1 MRLAMLETETG
12 LAEAVQEERHAQM
25 AMHTA
30 VELDQRAETAAM
42 TTAKAAGTTFNDVT
56 HRAALLAAQHQ
67 RGTSQEVERAAA
79 ALNAAVEARKV
90 AAGLTEDMVLHFEA
104 EFNAM
109 KRKELHAMLGLIF
122 SLNGRAA
129 KSCAFITKVTRI
141 TFTKRNLPTDLGGP
155 SLVGGVWNILTNTMN
170 NNSTTSKESK
180 RDAIRRAYM
189 ECFSADRTFLY

>member
-30 VELDQRAETAAM
+30 VESDQRAETAAM

-67 RGTSQEVERAAA
+67 RRTSQEVEWAVA
-79 ALNAAVEARKV
+79 ALNAAVEASKV
-90 AAGLTEDMVLHFEA
+90 AAGLTEDMVLRFEA

-109 KRKELHAMLGLIF
+109 KRKELHAMLELIF
-122 SLNGRAA
+122 SLNGRSA
-129 KSCAFITKVTRI
+129 KSCAFITAVTGI
-141 TFTKRNLPTDLGGP
+141 SFTRSDIPTDLGGK
-155 SLVGGVWNILTNTMN
+155 SSVWNILCCT
-170 NNSTTSKESK
+170 KESK

-189 ECFSADRTFLY
+189 ECFSADRTFVSLIQNSM